1 MEPGR
6 PTRIL
11 VVANHTAAAPQ
22 LLDEV
27 RRRAAQGESEFVL
40 LIPDAH
46 DRDTAGWTL
55 EVALPLLARAAGA
68 PVQGLVGGPEPLE
81 SVKAAL
87 ATGEFDEIVVSTLPR
102 RFSHWVSRDLIGRIE
117 ALGLP
122 LTIVTPHGAH
132 ASPKQSA

>member
-1 MEPGR
+1 MQPGR
-6 PTRIL
+6 PARVL

-27 RRRAAQGESEFVL
+27 SRRADESACEFVL

-55 EVALPLLARAAGA
+55 EVALPQLSRAAGT
-68 PVQGLVGGPEPLE
+68 PVQGVVGGPEPLE

-87 ATGEFDEIVVSTLPR
+87 ATGDFDEILVSTLPR
-102 RFSHWVSRDLIGRIE
+102 RFSRWVSRDLIGRIE
-117 ALGLP
+117 ELGLP
-122 LTIVTPHGAH
+122 LTLVTPHGAH
-132 ASPKQSA
+132 LSSNQSA